1 MHTYSTFTDA
11 YYGLLRDVYEN
22 YDYECS
28 PRDQKIRE
36 KLAVKFVIENPR
48 ARLPFIKTR
57 NISLSYIIA
66 EALYY
71 FSGNEQTDWIAYYS
85 KFWNNISE
93 NGISNSAYGARIFKP
108 HRAMAQELETLEPYA
123 DGTCRIV
130 RRASDTW
137 TQWQY
142 IIDELAKDNDSRRA
156 VIHIRSPYDSRYAKK
171 DVPCTMTLQFFLR
184 NNKLELVVSMRSSD
198 LYLGIANDVPAFTF
212 FQELMALELTNH
224 LGRQIELGNYTHI
237 SNSLHIYERNFKQVE
252 DILNNEYIDRKD
264 CQFDQT
270 MPKMPNLP
278 QVVQLIESEC
288 LIRHCEDINN
298 IEKLSSLII
307 DYDFNDDYWL
317 DWVKILAS
325 NRAEKLNDK
334 TLQKNIIKST
344 IWTGYHKFER

>member
-1 MHTYSTFTDA
+1 MNHTYSTFTDA

-36 KLAVKFVIENPR
+36 KLAVKFIIENPR

-71 FSGNEQTDWIAYYS
+71 FSGNERTDWIAYYS

-93 NGISNSAYGARIFKP
+93 NGLSNSAYGCRIFKS
-108 HRAMAQELETLEPYA
+108 HHTMAQKLSNSDE
-123 DGTCRIV
+123 
-130 RRASDTW
+130 DTW

-142 IIDELAKDNDSRRA
+142 IIDELANDNDSRRA

-184 NNKLELVVSMRSSD
+184 NNKLKLVVSMRSSD
-198 LYLGIANDVPAFTF
+198 LYLGIGNDVPAFTF
-212 FQELMALELTNH
+212 FQELMALELTKR

-252 DILNNEYIDRKD
+252 EILKNRYQDSMYVPDNQE
-264 CQFDQT
+264 
-270 MPKMPNLP
+270 MPKMPGLP
-278 QVVQLIESEC
+278 QIVELVESEC
-288 LIRHCEDINN
+288 LIRHCEDNNN

-307 DYDFNDDYWL
+307 DYDFNDYWA
-317 DWVKILAS
+317 DWIKILAS
-325 NRAEKLNDK
+325 NRAEKLNNK
-334 TLQKNIIKST
+334 TLQQDIIKST

>member
-1 MHTYSTFTDA
+1 MNHTYSTFTDA
-11 YYGLLRDVYEN
+11 YYGLLQDVYYD

-36 KLAVKFVIENPR
+36 KLAVKFIIENPR

-93 NGISNSAYGARIFKP
+93 NGLANSAYGARIFKP
-108 HRAMAQELETLEPYA
+108 HHTMAQKLTRSYPEIYKIIPDYK
-123 DGTCRIV
+123 DN
-130 RRASDTW
+130 W
-137 TQWQY
+137 TQWKY
-142 IIDELAKDNDSRRA
+142 IIEELANDNDSRRA

-184 NNKLELVVSMRSSD
+184 NDKLETVVSMRSSD
-198 LYLGIANDVPAFTF
+198 LFLGIGNDVPAFTF
-212 FQELMALELTNH
+212 FQELMALELTNR

-252 DILNNEYIDRKD
+252 EILKNRYQDSIYVPDDQSTPIMTSLPPIAQLIDCEFAIRNNDNVQSLRDHAEILCIDRKINNEYW
-264 CQFDQT
+264 C
-270 MPKMPNLP
+270 
-278 QVVQLIESEC
+278 
-288 LIRHCEDINN
+288 
-298 IEKLSSLII
+298 
-307 DYDFNDDYWL
+307 

-325 NRAEKLNDK
+325 NRAGKLNDK
-334 TLQKNIIKST
+334 TLQKNILQLTS
-344 IWTGYHKFER
+344 WNGYKFFDR